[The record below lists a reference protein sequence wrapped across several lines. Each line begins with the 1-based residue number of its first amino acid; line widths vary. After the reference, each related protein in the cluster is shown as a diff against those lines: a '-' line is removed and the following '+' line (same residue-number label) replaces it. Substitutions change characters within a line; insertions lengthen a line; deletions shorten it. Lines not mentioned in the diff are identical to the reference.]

1 MACMYSHHYIYLM
14 HGWFSDAV
22 VDTLIGDTLDKN
34 NNQHRGLVIAEVMGS
49 FMAGIVMTITI
60 ILLTIG

>member
-1 MACMYSHHYIYLM
+1 M

-22 VDTLIGDTLDKN
+22 VDTLIGDTLDE

-49 FMAGIVMTITI
+49 FMAGIVIAITI
-60 ILLTIG
+60 MLLTVGQ